1 MLVLSI
7 VIPAYN
13 EESRLGPTLHRIV
26 DYLALRRLPAEILVI
41 DDGSSDRTA
50 AVAASFAADG
60 VRLLRHAA
68 NRGKGAAVRTGVEAS
83 TGGRVL
89 ISDADLSTPIEELE
103 KLEPHLAA
111 ADLVLGS
118 RALRRGAQLAER
130 QPLYR
135 ELMGKTFNL
144 IIRALGVR
152 GIYDTQCGFKLLRGD
167 VARELFAEMTLEG
180 FAYDVELVLAARR
193 AGYRVAEV
201 GVVWSNSPASTVD
214 PVRSS
219 LAMLRDVLKLR
230 LRGAQRRGIGLD
242 RVHSAGR
249 AVEPREGGGV
259 LLPPRGGSG
268 IEGRG
273 GRSDRRRKDRSQQAR
288 CDRYPGP

>member
-1 MLVLSI
+1 MTELSI

-13 EESRLGPTLHRIV
+13 EEARLGPTLRRVV
-26 DYLALRRLPAEILVI
+26 DYLAARHLPGEVLVV

-50 AVAASFAADG
+50 DVASGFAAEG
-60 VRLLRHAA
+60 VRLLRHDR

-83 TGGRVL
+83 GGRRVL
-89 ISDADLSTPIEELE
+89 ISDADLSTPVEELE
-103 KLEPHLAA
+103 KLELHLAT

-118 RALRRGAQLAER
+118 RALQRGARLAQR

-144 IIRALGVR
+144 IIRLLGVR

-167 VARELFAEMTLEG
+167 VARELFAGMTLEG

-219 LAMLRDVLKLR
+219 FEMLRDVVKLR
-230 LRGAQRRGIGLD
+230 LSGARRG
-242 RVHSAGR
+242 SGR
-249 AVEPREGGGV
+249 AAPQPEPRPGA
-259 LLPPRGGSG
+259 
-268 IEGRG
+268 
-273 GRSDRRRKDRSQQAR
+273 GRSD
-288 CDRYPGP
+288 